1 MLLEKNVNIAHAYLH
16 MHMCAGSFFIIIESD
31 LCLIQSN
38 SGKAI
43 HMLDKLIRNVK
54 SRRYSLPVHINQLYL
69 LEQYRE
75 SFKVWSA
82 IIRNNT
88 EG

>member
-1 MLLEKNVNIAHAYLH
+1 
-16 MHMCAGSFFIIIESD
+16 
-31 LCLIQSN
+31 
-38 SGKAI
+38 
-43 HMLDKLIRNVK
+43 MLDKLIRNVK
-54 SRRYSLPVHINQLYL
+54 SRRYSLPVHLNQLFL

-75 SFKVWSA
+75 SVKVWSA